1 MCRLEPALDVEE
13 RLEGYRPTI
22 LLVSFLAC
30 FALHASTS
38 GSQTVGAMTGA
49 INGTITDNTGA
60 VLPDVTIVISS
71 AALMGTRTTVTNAEG
86 LYRFPA
92 LAPGEYALRFTMD
105 GFKAVRREGIY
116 VGLGFTAAVDVKLQI
131 ATLQEN
137 VIVERNSPVI
147 DKQSTAIAT
156 TFDGRQLADLPSARS
171 MWAIQAATPAVYVA
185 RFDASA
191 NATGPGGAFS
201 AYGTAGFNRP
211 MVEGISVTGINPTGF
226 TLNYGA
232 FDEVSVN
239 TAAHGPEWH
248 APGVHMQFLSK
259 SGGNQYRGTLYADAG
274 HRDWQS
280 FNIDEGQVQRGAQGA
295 RGLSPRAAN
304 RLWSYDDIN
313 ADIGGYIKPDTIW
326 WYFSAREQEISAW
339 QVNFPVRPLQ
349 TSLTNYS
356 GKATYQITERNKLVA
371 FGQAGRN
378 HQPNRLDP
386 FGPIGSG
393 VGPATA
399 INESEESTVE
409 QLAWGWVWKGE
420 WNSVIN
426 DRLFLEARVGQFG
439 ANRPQ
444 RPNGTA
450 PRFEDVGNLIV
461 TGGNRDWQENFRRNQ
476 VLGSVS
482 YLKDGWS
489 GSHNLKVGGEIFRT
503 TATEIWKAAY
513 PGDVLHVLRNG
524 TPSAV
529 YLFQTPSRSES
540 GLWTYSF
547 YANDSWQVSNRLTL
561 NLGLRFD
568 RYRVFL
574 PEQAHPAGRF
584 NPTSQTFPAMDNL
597 IDWNVLAPRIGVSHD
612 LAGDG
617 KTIAKMSYGQYWLAP
632 GTDLGFNANPNSN
645 QWWRRHTWKDPDG
658 SGIWEPGEEHPEV
671 EESRGG
677 VELES
682 LDPTLEL
689 PVLKEIAAWIERE
702 LFANTAVRTG
712 LVWRGE
718 RQHYTRQNVN
728 RPFDAFTVPVS
739 ISDPGPDGRVGTADD
754 GSAIAG
760 YNLRPEFSDLSP
772 VNIVRNVPDAASH
785 YWTWEITATRRL
797 TGRWSM
803 VADFAHT
810 WSCDQASGYFGQSV
824 RNNVYPLTPN
834 DLINAGKDGRYEFR
848 IWSAKI
854 HGTYVGPWEVR
865 ITPFLRHQ
873 SGQPFGRTFPAAT
886 LNYANNVRILAEP
899 IGTRRMNNITLLDV
913 RVEKGF
919 KLGGHRRFAGFVD
932 VFNVLNANPEQNTSW
947 SSGVFAGED
956 GRQQPSFLRPLSIV
970 PPRLARLGLKLDW

>member
-1 MCRLEPALDVEE
+1 MSAQVEAMCKLEPALDGEDRPE
-13 RLEGYRPTI
+13 AYRRAV
-22 LLVSFLAC
+22 LVVWFLAC
-30 FALHASTS
+30 FALHAST
-38 GSQTVGAMTGA
+38 GAGQTVGAMTGA
-49 INGTITDNTGA
+49 INGTVADSTRA
-60 VLPDVTIVISS
+60 VLPGVTILISS
-71 AALMGTRTTVTNAEG
+71 AALMGTRTTVTNGEG

-92 LAPGEYALRFTMD
+92 LAPGEYTLVFTLN
-105 GFKAVRREGIY
+105 GFKVVRREGIY
-116 VGLGFTAAVDVKLQI
+116 VGLGFTATVDVELQI
-131 ATLQEN
+131 STLQEN

-147 DKQSTAIAT
+147 DKQSTAIAA
-156 TFDGRQLADLPSARS
+156 TFDARQLADLPSARS

-185 RFDASA
+185 RFDLGASA
-191 NATGPGGAFS
+191 TGLGGPIS

-232 FDEVSVN
+232 FEEVSVS

-248 APGVHMQFLSK
+248 SPGVHMQFLSK
-259 SGGNQYRGTLYADAG
+259 SGGNQYRGTLYADFG
-274 HRDWQS
+274 NGDWQS
-280 FNIDEGQVQRGAQGA
+280 FNINEGQIRRGAQGA
-295 RGLSPRAAN
+295 PGLSPRDAN
-304 RLWSYDDIN
+304 RLWSYHDIN
-313 ADIGGYIKPDTIW
+313 ADVGGYVKPDKVW
-326 WYFSAREQEISAW
+326 WYFSVREQEVSAR
-339 QVNFPVRPLQ
+339 QVNFPGRPLR

-356 GKATYQITERNKLVA
+356 GKVTHQITAHNKLVA

-378 HQPNRLDP
+378 YQPNRLDP
-386 FGPIGSG
+386 FGPSGSG

-399 INESEESTVE
+399 INESEESTTE

-426 DRLFLEARVGQFG
+426 DTLFLEARVGQFG

-444 RPNGTA
+444 KPNGTA

-476 VLGSVS
+476 VLGSLS
-482 YLKDGWS
+482 YFKDGWS
-489 GSHNLKVGGEIFRT
+489 GSHQFKVGGEIFRT
-503 TATEIWKAAY
+503 TATEIWKRAY

-524 TPSAV
+524 TPIEV
-529 YLFQTPSRSES
+529 YLFETPSRSES
-540 GLWTYSF
+540 GLWTYST
-547 YANDSWQVSNRLTL
+547 YANDSWRASKRLTL

-584 NPTSQTFPAMDNL
+584 NPTLQTFPAIDTL
-597 IDWNVLAPRIGVSHD
+597 IDWNVLAPRIGVTHD
-612 LAGDG
+612 LWGDG
-617 KTIAKMSYGQYWLAP
+617 KTIAKLSYGQYWLGP

-645 QWWRRHTWKDPDG
+645 QWWRRHKWTDLDG
-658 SGIWEPGEEHPEV
+658 SGIWEPGEEDRRV

-677 VELES
+677 IALES
-682 LDPTLEL
+682 LDPGLEL
-689 PVLKEIAAWIERE
+689 PVLREIAAWLERE

-718 RQHYTRQNVN
+718 RQHYMRQNVN

-754 GSAIAG
+754 GPAIPG
-760 YNLRPEFSDLSP
+760 YNLRPEFSDLAPS
-772 VNIVRNVPDAASH
+772 NIVRNVPDADSH

-803 VADFAHT
+803 VAGFAHT
-810 WSCDQASGYFGQSV
+810 WSRDQASGYFGQSV

-865 ITPFLRHQ
+865 ITPLLRHQ
-873 SGQPFGRTFPAAT
+873 SGQPFGRTFSTA
-886 LNYANNVRILAEP
+886 LNYASNVRILAEP
-899 IGTRRMNNITLLDV
+899 IGTRRMNNVTLLDV

-919 KLGGHRRFAGFVD
+919 KLGGHRRLAGFVD

-947 SSGVFAGED
+947 SSG
-956 GRQQPSFLRPLSIV
+956 PSFLRPLSIV
-970 PPRLARLGLKLDW
+970 PPRLARLGVKLDW